1 MKAITV
7 LALAALASAH
17 AISLADTQA
26 LHSRAFQPVALT
38 FQAGPVSYRL
48 ELVADGQEYFIN
60 NDLNVN
66 LITAPDFDAY
76 RLCTFKTASDEVTFA
91 PSLTQRPEDFWPI
104 NQIAVGPPQNIV
116 SVTCSGTCVGVYGDC
131 YNSTTGQYIGSCCN
145 GFCAANKC
153 RPWSTG
159 NS

>member
-1 MKAITV
+1 MKAIIA
-7 LALAALASAH
+7 LALAAVASAH
-17 AISLADTQA
+17 AISLAESQV
-26 LHSRAFQPVALT
+26 LHSRDFQRVSLN
-38 FQAGPVSYRL
+38 FQAGPVSYRM
-48 ELVADGQEYFIN
+48 EFVADGQEYFTN

-91 PSLTQRPEDFWPI
+91 PSLTQQPGDPWPI
-104 NQIAVGPPQNIV
+104 NQIAVGPPQKIV
-116 SVTCSGTCVGVYGDC
+116 SVTCSGTCIGIYGDC
-131 YNSTTGQYIGSCCN
+131 YNSTNGQYIGSCCN

-153 RPWSTG
+153 RPFITG